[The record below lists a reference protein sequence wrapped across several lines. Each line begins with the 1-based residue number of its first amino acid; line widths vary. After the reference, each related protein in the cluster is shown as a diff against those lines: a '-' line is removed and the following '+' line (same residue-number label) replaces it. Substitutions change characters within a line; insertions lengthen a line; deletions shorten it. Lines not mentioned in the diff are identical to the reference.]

1 MEVLRVTSSF
11 LSLSWNWF
19 HGNRAINLHF
29 LHRNYY
35 FIFLIPHLIDLRSY
49 SSTLKLKLISSM
61 FVILYSNIE
70 IKFTSQVFL
79 LFRFDLCIWIW
90 IFEYKFEYLN
100 FHVQIFQY
108 IQIQKVRI
116 LECSDSDSNIR
127 DSSPIISNSKSIL
140 GFRFKYS
147 NTQIQTFE
155 YSSIQID
162 IQIFKIQIAR
172 WCLLQWLYLISK
184 W

>member
-61 FVILYSNIE
+61 FVILYSNKIRF
-70 IKFTSQVFL
+70 KFSF
-79 LFRFDLCIWIW
+79 FSRFDLCIWIW
-90 IFEYKFEYLN
+90 IFEYKFLN

-147 NTQIQTFE
+147 STQIQTFE